1 MREAANREHGHI
13 SRRVRSRWS
22 GNRVSRVSG
31 VGQVC
36 RAVGERERERERE
49 GGGGQR
55 RRRRRRRRLALV
67 AKENLSRLARS
78 SCGPEQRSESTTR
91 CS

>member
-1 MREAANREHGHI
+1 MRGAANREHGHI

-36 RAVGERERERERE
+36 RAVGERERGEEEEKKKKEEEAGTGRE
-49 GGGGQR
+49 GKPFKTR
-55 RRRRRRRRLALV
+55 
-67 AKENLSRLARS
+67 KEQLRA
-78 SCGPEQRSESTTR
+78 
-91 CS
+91 